1 MRIRASVLYATR
13 MLLSPS
19 QKTLSGQG
27 SSAGRS
33 LIGAILCIALSLV
46 PLVVVLTVSDGMIEG
61 ITSRIVELSS
71 YHMQVTVTDSTF
83 STNMQD
89 EDDSPQLDLETAQGI
104 QDLALQLQQVPGVT
118 AAFPERQGIGLAAGV
133 KGRTGATIR

>member
-19 QKTLSGQG
+19 QKKVSGSG
-27 SSAGRS
+27 SSASRS
-33 LIGAILCIALSLV
+33 LLGAILCIALSLV

-71 YHMQVTVTDSTF
+71 YHMQVTVTGSSISTDL
-83 STNMQD
+83 QD
-89 EDDSPQLDLETAQGI
+89 ENDSSQPDLETAQGI
-104 QDLALQLQQVPGVT
+104 SDLALELQQVPGVT
-118 AAFPERQGIGLAAGV
+118 AAFPERQGIGLAA
-133 KGRTGATIR
+133 